1 MKRRN
6 QESIAMSRI
15 SFLQDMLTSL
25 FDRNVNGEKRI
36 DKREMDELC
45 DALLSS
51 RGELSGSR
59 IAAAILDR
67 FDAADA
73 EDQHAWFRHLLT
85 DLDIDAAA
93 AVDAARAYAE
103 DQSAGHWRQLCK
115 ATESSRLELL
125 RRINRVPNA
134 TGRLVGMREQLL
146 PLLSSEQE
154 LARVDNDFE
163 QLFSSWFNRGFL
175 MLRQID
181 WDTPASTLEKL
192 IEYEA
197 VHAIN
202 DWSDLR
208 RRLQPADRRCFA
220 FFHPAMPD
228 DPLIFVEVALT
239 KSLPSSIQSILA
251 ADRETLAA
259 VDADTAVFYSIS
271 NCQPGLRG
279 VSFGNFLIK
288 QVAKELADELDNIKT
303 FRTLSPVP
311 SFVGWLR
318 DQKANDPLVD
328 YDELVDL
335 ALEIEANGTEGA
347 AKDQLDA
354 VNSLMAHY
362 LVNVRRSNNE
372 PRDPVARFHLGNGAS
387 LSSIIG
393 AADQSPKGLSQS
405 AGVMVSY
412 LYDLDAIEV
421 NHEAYAQERTVT
433 HAKVVE
439 NLLKSLPDT
448 GDRKQIVNG

>member
-1 MKRRN
+1 MNRQLAGTIK
-6 QESIAMSRI
+6 MSRI

-25 FDRNVNGEKRI
+25 FDRSVSNEQRLDDRDV
-36 DKREMDELC
+36 DELC
-45 DALLSS
+45 SALLSS

-59 IAAAILDR
+59 IASAILDR
-67 FDAADA
+67 FDTADA
-73 EDQHAWFRHLLT
+73 SEQHAWFRYLLT
-85 DLDIDAAA
+85 DLDIDAVV
-93 AVDAARAYAE
+93 AVEAARAYAE
-103 DQSAGHWRQLCK
+103 DPSAEHWRQLAA

-125 RRINRVPNA
+125 RRINHVPNA
-134 TGRLVGMREQLL
+134 TGRLVAMREQLL
-146 PLLSSEQE
+146 PLLQTEQE

-175 MLRQID
+175 VLRQID
-181 WDTPASTLEKL
+181 WDTPASVLEKL

-239 KSLPSSIQSILA
+239 QSLPESIQSILA
-251 ADRETLAA
+251 ADRQTLAA

-288 QVAKELADELDNIKT
+288 QVARELAGELGNLKT

-311 SFVGWLR
+311 SFVSWLQER
-318 DQKANDPLVD
+318 ITVGEPDGF
-328 YDELVDL
+328 DELAEQAL
-335 ALEIEANGTEGA
+335 AVVTDGVESASSE
-347 AKDQLDA
+347 QLSA
-354 VNSLMAHY
+354 TSALMAHY
-362 LVNVRRSNNE
+362 LVKVRRDNSE

-387 LSSIIG
+387 LSSIVG
-393 AADQSPKGLSQS
+393 AADHSPKGLSQS

-433 HAKVVE
+433 HAKEVE
-439 NLLKSLPDT
+439 NLLKSLPDS